1 MPELWC
7 RSKTWLE
14 SGIAVAVVWARGCS
28 LDSTLAW
35 ELPYAAGMALKKKII
50 VIIKSLRF
58 R

>member
-35 ELPYAAGMALKKKII
+35 ELPYAAGMALKKKNNSNNKEFK
-50 VIIKSLRF
+50 V
-58 R
+58 